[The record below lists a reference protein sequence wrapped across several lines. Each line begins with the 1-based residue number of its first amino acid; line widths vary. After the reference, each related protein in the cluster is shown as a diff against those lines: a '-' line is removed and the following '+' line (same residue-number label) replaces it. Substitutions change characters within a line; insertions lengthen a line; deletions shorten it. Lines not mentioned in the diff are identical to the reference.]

1 MLTSQFLDTI
11 GVNTHLGYADSSYG
25 RGAPVLEALRYLG
38 LDLVRD
44 SAIKP
49 GQRGTGSFDLLANAG
64 VRFDMVVQ
72 ASRDPVEAAA
82 AISQFALRHPGAVL
96 AVEGP
101 NEIDHWPVS
110 YAGLTGVAAGVAFDA
125 ALAAAVAATETL
137 AGVETYSLTGARVD
151 TAMAFANYHSYV
163 KGGNQ
168 PFAALSRNPVST
180 GVVAADTPLVL
191 TEVGYHTAVGTTP
204 GWEGVDQLT
213 QAKLTLNL
221 LFDAHRLGIER
232 VYLYQLLDVYPDP
245 TGTSVDRNLG
255 LFDARYQPKLAAT
268 AIHNL
273 TGILNADSGVF
284 TAPVLD
290 LTVGNLPEDGA
301 YTVLEK
307 AGGARDIVL
316 WAEPDIWDQAD
327 DSPIDVV
334 GTTVDLDFGGL
345 SVDVRLYDPLQSD
358 QPIATYNDV
367 TGLSVLVTDHPVIVE
382 LLDDESWDGGDTLPI
397 PASVTGRVL
406 TGTSKADT
414 LTGTAGNDYLR
425 GQGGTDSLSGGKG
438 NDILQAGRGA
448 DRMTGGEGAD
458 TFLWTKPTEAPVK
471 GRAFDTIT
479 DFSVAQ
485 GDRIALSS
493 IDANPLVAG
502 DQAFTL
508 GGSAFGGRAGEIIQH
523 AGSGGWTIAADLN
536 GDAVADMLILLA
548 GVKAPLPADSFIL

>member
-11 GVNTHLGYADSSYG
+11 GVNTHLGYTDSSYA
-25 RGAPVLEALRYLG
+25 RGAQVLDALRYLG

-44 SAIKP
+44 SAAKP
-49 GQRGTGSFDLLANAG
+49 GQRAQGSYDLLANAG
-64 VRFDMVVQ
+64 IRFDMLVQ
-72 ASRDPVEAAA
+72 PKRDPGEAVDAVA
-82 AISQFALRHPGAVL
+82 QFAHRHPGAVL
-96 AVEGP
+96 AIEGP
-101 NEIDHWPVS
+101 NEIDNWPVS
-110 YAGLTGVAAGVAFDA
+110 YAGLTGVAAGIAFDA
-125 ALAAAVAATETL
+125 ALAAAVAASDML
-137 AGVETYSLTGARVD
+137 SGVETYSLTGAKVD
-151 TAMAFANYHSYV
+151 TAMAFANYHSYA

-168 PFAALSRNPVST
+168 PFSVLARNPVST

-191 TEVGYHTAVGTTP
+191 TEVGYHTAVGTTS

-232 VYLYQLLDVYPDP
+232 VYLYQLLDGYADP

-255 LFDARYQPKLAAT
+255 LFDVRYQPKLAAT

-273 TGILNADSGVF
+273 TGILNAGSGAF
-284 TAPVLD
+284 TAPTLN

-301 YTVLEK
+301 YTILEK

-316 WAEPDIWDQAD
+316 WAEPDIWDQAND
-327 DSPIDVV
+327 KPILVA

-358 QPIATYNDV
+358 QPIATYDDV
-367 TGLSVLVTDHPVIVE
+367 TELSVLVTDHPVIVE
-382 LLDDESWDGGDTLPI
+382 LLDNDSWDGGDTLPI

-425 GQGGTDSLSGGKG
+425 GQGGTDSLNGGKG

-458 TFLWTKPTEAPVK
+458 MFLWTKPTEAPVK

-479 DFSVAQ
+479 DFSAVQ

-493 IDANPLVAG
+493 IDADPLKAG
-502 DQAFTL
+502 DQAFIL
-508 GGSAFGGRAGEIIQH
+508 GGSTFSGRAGEIIQYD
-523 AGSGGWTIAADLN
+523 GSGGWWIEADRN
-536 GDAVADMLILLA
+536 GDAVADMLLILT
-548 GVKAPLPADSFIL
+548 GVKAQLSVDSFIL